1 MADPKSGAVNSQYK
15 PETSFHT
22 EKQRSYP
29 HSQGLCQ
36 DRIGDKLKG
45 LPLTKD
51 KIVCASKYVII
62 IID

>member
-22 EKQRSYP
+22 EKQSSYS
-29 HSQGLCQ
+29 HSGGLCQ
-36 DRIGDKLKG
+36 EIIEDKLKG
-45 LPLTKD
+45 LSLAKD
-51 KIVCASKYVII
+51 KIVCASKHVII